1 MRQSDIDIARN
12 TTMKPIR
19 EIAGQAELADDE
31 IIPYGRYIAKI
42 SLNVFHR
49 LKEKPD
55 GKLILVTA
63 MTPTPMGE
71 GKTTTTIGLAQSFAK
86 IGRKAM
92 IAIREPSLGPCM
104 GVKGGAAGGGYS
116 QVLPMEEINL
126 HLTGDI
132 HAVSIAH
139 NLLAA
144 VIDNHIHHKNEPEL
158 NPRDIAWRR
167 VIDMNDRTLRSIIV
181 GIEGKGANGVMRED
195 GFDITASSEIMAILC
210 LSNSLSELKQRLG
223 TIIAGYTPLRRP
235 VAVREIGAEGAMAA
249 LLKHAVHPNL
259 VQSVEGVPAFV
270 HGGPFANIA
279 HGCNSIIATKMA
291 LKLADYVVTEAG
303 FGADLGAEKFFNIK
317 CRYGNLSPSAAVLV
331 VTSRAFAKHG
341 IENVIK
347 HANNIA
353 HFHVPMAISIN
364 RFRGDSDEELL
375 KILHACETHNLCA
388 FITDFRESGGEGGIA
403 LAEEI
408 VRLCETPSNFQTL
421 YPLEWPIQ
429 KKIETIA
436 MEIYGADGVRFT
448 PEAEK
453 QLQQIETLG
462 FGNLPVC
469 MAKTQSSLSDNPELA
484 GRPQG
489 FTITVSS
496 LRVSAGAGFVV
507 ACTGKIMTM
516 PGLPKKPSALSIDI
530 DEAGNISGLF

>member
-1 MRQSDIDIARN
+1 MIKSDIDIARE
-12 TTMKPIR
+12 TKMQPIR
-19 EIAGQAELADDE
+19 DIAEKIGLLDDE

-42 SLNVFHR
+42 SLNVFDR
-49 LKEKPD
+49 LKETPE

-71 GKTTTTIGLAQSFAK
+71 GKTTTTIGLAQALAK
-86 IGRKAM
+86 IGKRAM
-92 IAIREPSLGPCM
+92 IAVREPSLGPCM

-144 VIDNHIHHKNEPEL
+144 VIDNHIHQKNEPEL
-158 NPRDIAWRR
+158 NPRDIVWRR

-181 GIEGKGANGVMRED
+181 GLEGKGANGVMRED

-223 TIIAGYTPLRRP
+223 NIIAGYTPLRRP

-249 LLKHAVHPNL
+249 LLKHALLPNL
-259 VQSVEGVPAFV
+259 VQSIEGVPAFV

-279 HGCNSIIATKMA
+279 HGCNTIIATKMA

-317 CRYGNLSPSAAVLV
+317 CRYGNLTPSAAVLV

-341 IENVIK
+341 IENIVK
-347 HANNIA
+347 HAENIA
-353 HFHVPMAISIN
+353 HFNVPLAISIN
-364 RFRGDSDEELL
+364 RFRGDSDQDLH
-375 KILHACETHNLCA
+375 KIRDACTAQGLNA
-388 FITDFRESGGEGGIA
+388 FITDFREGGGDGGIE
-403 LAEEI
+403 LADEI
-408 VRLCETPSNFQTL
+408 ARLSKMNSDFTFL
-421 YPLEWPIQ
+421 YPLEWPLR
-429 KKIETIA
+429 KKIEMIA
-436 MEIYGADGVRFT
+436 TEIYGADGVRLT

-462 FGNLPVC
+462 FGHLPVC

-484 GRPQG
+484 GRPEG
-489 FTITVSS
+489 FTITVSNF
-496 LRVSAGAGFVV
+496 RVSAGAGFVV
-507 ACTGKIMTM
+507 AYTGKIMTM
-516 PGLPKKPSALSIDI
+516 PGLPKKPAALAIDI
-530 DEAGNISGLF
+530 DDDGNISGLF